1 MSLFPALA
9 YPVLGICW
17 RANCLHIERM
27 HMNAEQALQILAQ
40 ALTTKPGLTIQDCA
54 AVVQAWNTL
63 AEAVKPQPEAAPKAE

>member
-1 MSLFPALA
+1 
-9 YPVLGICW
+9 
-17 RANCLHIERM
+17 
-27 HMNAEQALQILAQ
+27 MNAEQALQILAQ